1 MSESKISFTF
11 ELVPEDEVITTSRKK
26 ALPKWT
32 PLLSWDSTYDI
43 SGILE
48 CRGYTDLTKDDVEF
62 VRKHKADDI
71 ANQHRAV
78 DKEIEL
84 LGIRSKNVLA
94 VRNQKEVRI
103 KL

>member
-1 MSESKISFTF
+1 MSDFDFEIIDECDVIVSRRISNKQK
-11 ELVPEDEVITTSRKK
+11 LV
-26 ALPKWT
+26 KWT

-48 CRGYTDLTKDDVEF
+48 SRGYTDLTKDDVEF
-62 VRKHKADDI
+62 VRKHKADGM
-71 ANQHRAV
+71 ANQNRVV

-84 LGIRSKNVLA
+84 LGIRSRNVRA

-103 KL
+103 RL

>member
-1 MSESKISFTF
+1 MFTF
-11 ELVPEDEVITTSRKK
+11 ENVPEDEVIVSSRKK
-26 ALPKWT
+26 ELPKWT

-48 CRGYTDLTKDDVEF
+48 SRGYTDLTKDDVEF
-62 VRKHKADDI
+62 VKKHKADGI
-71 ANQHRAV
+71 ANQHRVV

-84 LGIRSKNVLA
+84 LGIRSRNVRA